1 MVLVAWTDVFCGYE
15 YDAGTFAVESDVVD
29 VWKTYGIVTLLVVN
43 DVDEISNENKDPSLR
58 LRRTAD

>member
-1 MVLVAWTDVFCGYE
+1 M
-15 YDAGTFAVESDVVD
+15 ESDVVD

-43 DVDEISNENKDPSLR
+43 DVDEISNESKDPSLR

>member
-1 MVLVAWTDVFCGYE
+1 MVFVPWTDVFWGYE

-43 DVDEISNENKDPSLR
+43 DVDEISNESKDPSLR